1 MNETKNSTRREQIS
15 ESYSDRIS
23 VSRDS
28 VRVSARGAC
37 VLSVSAVGGGGER
50 VGAPGLSRGAR
61 GVGGVDSMRGV
72 CAAQS
77 VRAARGR
84 PGDSR
89 VLRPPRAQLIIS

>member
-1 MNETKNSTRREQIS
+1 MCPPA
-15 ESYSDRIS
+15 
-23 VSRDS
+23 
-28 VRVSARGAC
+28 AR
-37 VLSVSAVGGGGER
+37 VSAVGGGGER

>member
-28 VRVSARGAC
+28 VRVVRRPAAR
-37 VLSVSAVGGGGER
+37 VSAVGGGGER

>member
-1 MNETKNSTRREQIS
+1 MNETKNSTHA
-15 ESYSDRIS
+15 ESKYPRVIGIES
-23 VSRDS
+23 VCPPA
-28 VRVSARGAC
+28 AR
-37 VLSVSAVGGGGER
+37 VSAVGGGGER

>member
-23 VSRDS
+23 VTRETGQCPC
-28 VRVSARGAC
+28 VSPPAAR
-37 VLSVSAVGGGGER
+37 VSAVGGGGER

>member
-1 MNETKNSTRREQIS
+1 MKRKTRHA
-15 ESYSDRIS
+15 ESKYPRVIRIESACPGTVS
-23 VSRDS
+23 VCPPA
-28 VRVSARGAC
+28 AR
-37 VLSVSAVGGGGER
+37 VSAVGGGGER